1 MPLANPCRNLFHLG
15 SNADV
20 ARLGLP
26 ADLLRDALELLA
38 PAREEHTAPPTC
50 GERARHGRA
59 DPARSPCDDGDA
71 HGATIDSPPPW
82 LTSPASEVWF
92 SASRTAARSRGRSRR
107 SWPQAEPRSP
117 SRTKGSGSRRA

>member
-1 MPLANPCRNLFHLG
+1 MPLANPSRNLFHLG

-59 DPARSPCDDGDA
+59 DPARSPCDHCDS
-71 HGATIDSPPPW
+71 HEATIDS
-82 LTSPASEVWF
+82 
-92 SASRTAARSRGRSRR
+92 RR
-107 SWPQAEPRSP
+107 HDRLH
-117 SRTKGSGSRRA
+117 G

>member
-1 MPLANPCRNLFHLG
+1 MPLANPSRNLFNLG

-50 GERARHGRA
+50 GERARDGRA
-59 DPARSPCDDGDA
+59 LAR
-71 HGATIDSPPPW
+71 
-82 LTSPASEVWF
+82 
-92 SASRTAARSRGRSRR
+92 RTWVALCAPRARARAARARREGGRRGGRALRR
-107 SWPQAEPRSP
+107 RHSSP
-117 SRTKGSGSRRA
+117 G